1 MTNICLTNNKHTVK
15 QAEEIIKKLYP
26 YIWVNTITEQEIANM
41 GICPVC
47 GGDMQINNI
56 TEEV

>member
-1 MTNICLTNNKHTVK
+1 MINICLTNSKHTVK

-26 YIWVNTITEQEIANM
+26 YINTITEQEIANM

-47 GGDMQINNI
+47 GGDMQINI
-56 TEEV
+56 TEEI